1 MLALI
6 QSLGS
11 TSAKARESMK
21 GEVNWKEFLSILLI
35 ALQPNVRSTGA
46 FVVCNNSC
54 VQEIK
59 PTTQVTTETTIKQVP

>member
-46 FVVCNNSC
+46 FVVFNNSC